1 MCILIHALKKKKLK
15 YLFICETGCV
25 EVRKQEV
32 WFCLP
37 RPSSEGENSVCQM
50 QAYGFFI
57 MQIIFFF
64 SGAVHSIRTRLHW
77 CSGIYSLVSVRV
89 LEHLVLL
96 QCQKSC
102 GFALGLPVCL
112 FLGLSL
118 SSSVCFLKVCKLLKC
133 AVAAAACLLL
143 KGNKQDHHLSTW

>member
-1 MCILIHALKKKKLK
+1 MD
-15 YLFICETGCV
+15 
-25 EVRKQEV
+25 
-32 WFCLP
+32 
-37 RPSSEGENSVCQM
+37 
-50 QAYGFFI
+50 FFI
-57 MQIIFFF
+57 VQIYFFF
-64 SGAVHSIRTRLHW
+64 LGCSGVVHSIRTRLHW

-118 SSSVCFLKVCKLLKC
+118 SSSVCFLKVSKLLKC
-133 AVAAAACLLL
+133 AVATAACLLLL